1 MKRYYVEYQLY
12 KNEARTYYI
21 YVKAYSSKQVR
32 DMIDVYEIIVV
43 DQTD

>member
-1 MKRYYVEYQLY
+1 MFRYYVEYRLY
-12 KNEARTYYI
+12 KNEPITHYI

-32 DMIDVYEIIVV
+32 EMIDVYEIIVV

>member
-1 MKRYYVEYQLY
+1 MKRYYVEYRLF
-12 KNEARTYYI
+12 KNEPITHYI
-21 YVKAYSSKQVR
+21 YVKGYSSEQVR